1 MTSPQQL
8 LAGGTS
14 STREFICLSCK
25 ISPVDGGADKTRSR
39 SSKCDNDGRRRGED
53 RFDL

>member
-14 STREFICLSCK
+14 FALFNDTSEMRFKGIPISLNVIATKTDKQST
-25 ISPVDGGADKTRSR
+25 
-39 SSKCDNDGRRRGED
+39 
-53 RFDL
+53 